1 MTKIGIGI
9 IGLGAIG
16 ERLINTFIKH
26 PRTDIVGVY
35 DVDTNRM
42 KEISTKFELT
52 SVDSYDELIEND
64 KIDMIYIAVPPKYH
78 YEIALKVMKADKHV
92 LCEKP
97 LASSVDEA
105 EKMLNAANESQVV
118 HGMNFPLYYGYAYNQ
133 IKKLLAENT
142 LGVIK
147 RIELT
152 AVFPVWPRT
161 WQQNNWINTK
171 EEGGFVREVFTHFVQ
186 LIQSSF
192 GEINNLQSFV
202 EYPENPLESE
212 TGIIAIGEL
221 KNKIKLVFNGLTGV
235 DQKEDLKLTI
245 YGENGSVEMLN
256 WRDLFTTLNGGERT
270 LVTPESVDATYDL
283 IDAFYSAIDGKSNN
297 LVTFEDG
304 YYTTKI
310 VEMLL
315 AEK

>member
-1 MTKIGIGI
+1 MNKIGTGI

-16 ERLINTFIKH
+16 ERLINTFIKN
-26 PRTDIVGVY
+26 PRTNIVGVY

-42 KEISTKFELT
+42 KEISEKFDLP
-52 SVDSYDELIEND
+52 SVGSYEELINND
-64 KIDMIYIAVPPKYH
+64 SIDMIYIAVPPKYH
-78 YEIALKVMKADKHV
+78 CEIALKVMKAGKHV

-97 LASSVDEA
+97 LASSIDEA
-105 EKMLNAANESQVV
+105 KKMLSVANESRVV

-133 IKKLLAENT
+133 IKKILTENT
-142 LGVIK
+142 LGNLK

-202 EYPENPLESE
+202 EYSDNPLESE
-212 TGIIAIGEL
+212 TGIVAIGEL
-221 KNKIKLVFNGLTGV
+221 ENNLKLVFNGLTGV
-235 DQKEDLKLTI
+235 NQKEELKLTI

-256 WRDLFTTLNGGERT
+256 WRDLFMTLNGGEKT
-270 LVTPESVDATYDL
+270 LVTPEAVDATYEL
-283 IDAFYSAIDGKSNN
+283 IDAFYNAIDGKSNN

-304 YYTTKI
+304 YHTTKI

-315 AEK
+315 KD

>member
-1 MTKIGIGI
+1 MKKIGIGI

-16 ERLINTFIKH
+16 KRLIHTFIKH
-26 PRTDIVGVY
+26 PRTNIVGVY
-35 DVDTNRM
+35 DIDTNRR
-42 KEISTKFELT
+42 KEISTKFDLT
-52 SVDSYDELIEND
+52 PVDHYDELIGND
-64 KIDMIYIAVPPKYH
+64 EIDMIYIAVPPKYH
-78 YEIALKVMKADKHV
+78 YEIVLKVMKAKKHV

-97 LASSVDEA
+97 LASSIDEA

-133 IKKLLAENT
+133 IKKLLAKNT
-142 LGVIK
+142 LGHLK

-171 EEGGFVREVFTHFVQ
+171 EEGGFVREVFTHFIQ
-186 LIQSSF
+186 LIHSSF

-221 KNKIKLVFNGLTGV
+221 ENNIKLVFNGLTGV
-235 DQKEDLKLTI
+235 DQIEELKLTI
-245 YGENGSVEMLN
+245 YGENGSIEMLN
-256 WRDLFTTLNGGERT
+256 WRELFMTLNSGDRT
-270 LVTPESVDATYDL
+270 LVTPEAVDATYEL
-283 IDAFYSAIDGKSNN
+283 IDAFYNAIDGKSNK

-304 YYTTKI
+304 YHSTKI
-310 VEMLL
+310 VEKLL
-315 AEK
+315 QD